1 MKTALFTVNECKQL
15 VCELSNLM
23 LDNALKAKAV
33 ATFKQKK
40 DYCFD
45 LLLII
50 ADTENDCEQT
60 LSDERE
66 QIKSVIQV
74 CNNASLRSLKS

>member
-1 MKTALFTVNECKQL
+1 MKTALFTVNECKSL
-15 VCELSNLM
+15 VNELSNLT

-33 ATFKQKK
+33 ATFKQLK

>member
-1 MKTALFTVNECKQL
+1 MKSTLFTINECKNL
-15 VCELSNLM
+15 VCELSNLF
-23 LDNALKAKAV
+23 LDKALKARSV
-33 ATFKQKK
+33 ATFKQLK

-74 CNNASLRSLKS
+74 CSNASLRSLKS